1 MKIKLVKLLTISVQ
15 IGNYII
21 DKDSEPFIIAEVGIN
36 HNGEID
42 KAFQMIKVAKDVGCD
57 AIKFQTYKTEEFI
70 TDKSLTYQYISQGK
84 EITESQFE
92 MFKRYEFT
100 KYQWYKIKAY
110 CDRQNIMFLSTPQNV
125 SDLKLLLTLE
135 IPTIKV
141 GSDDFT
147 NTYLLKQYEKTKLP
161 IILSCGMSYL
171 HEIHNVLNIFENN
184 YPLILMLCTSQYP
197 TPYKDVNI
205 FKLQTLKEWFG
216 HKVILGFSDHTQSS
230 LSASMAVALG
240 ARVFEKHF
248 TLSNALPGPDHCFS
262 ENPNG
267 LMKWVNTIKGCYKI
281 LGSSEVKPTDKEK
294 EMRKIA
300 RRSIVAL
307 KDISV
312 GEKLTVDNIGLHRPG
327 IGIPAEKY
335 ESLLGS
341 FVLNKIHKGKLIE
354 EDDFY

>member
-1 MKIKLVKLLTISVQ
+1 VKIS
-15 IGNYII
+15 NYII
-21 DKDSEPFIIAEVGIN
+21 DNNSEPFIIAEAGIN
-36 HNGEID
+36 HNGEIE
-42 KAFQMIKVAKDVGCD
+42 KAFEMIEVAKNCGCNV
-57 AIKFQTYKTEEFI
+57 IKFQTYKTEEFI
-70 TDKSLTYQYISQGK
+70 LDKSLTYTYLSQGK
-84 EITESQFE
+84 EITESQYD
-92 MFKRYEFT
+92 MFKRYEFS
-100 KYQWYKIKAY
+100 KYEWNKIKA
-110 CDRQNIMFLSTPQNV
+110 CCNKNNMMFLSTPQNI
-125 SDLKLLLTLE
+125 SDLNLLLELG
-135 IPTIKV
+135 IPAIKV
-141 GSDDFT
+141 GSDDF
-147 NTYLLKQYEKTKLP
+147 NNISLLKQYKKTKLP

-248 TLSNALPGPDHCFS
+248 TLSNALPGPDHWFS